1 MNRPSFLKM
10 SSASRALSFIISLGL
25 LILGVI
31 NLVIF
36 PILVN
41 NNNDDKDTVRI
52 FQMLMS
58 GILIAYSL
66 VTSLMLFLFDK
77 KLQVISLVSHGLLGT
92 WIVIVG
98 LLVSTNNNN
107 NTYIGSILKLGSSI
121 VAASSI
127 GLISFITRTY

>member
-36 PILVN
+36 PTWVN
-41 NNNDDKDTVRI
+41 NNNDDKETVRI

-58 GILIAYSL
+58 GILIAYAL

-98 LLVSTNNNN
+98 LLVSNNNN